1 MDRVTELLAA
11 LPEESSFY
19 TFELFP
25 PKTSAGLA
33 NLLSRLE
40 RLAAL
45 RPSWFHVTWGG
56 ARPEH
61 WSALIDQPADRRK
74 SDHSSSHR

>member
-1 MDRVTELLAA
+1 MARVTELLAA
-11 LPEESSFY
+11 LDADASFY

-56 ARPEH
+56 TAGGVA
-61 WSALIDQPADRRK
+61 SDLIVQPAARRRSDR
-74 SDHSSSHR
+74 SSWRR